1 MQNRFLDPQALLRNV
16 PLAPGMVVAD
26 FGCGNGYY
34 SIAAASKVG
43 QKGQVFAIDIMPE
56 ALSQTATL
64 AKMEGL
70 RNIVMRQCDLEKFGG
85 CSDLPETSCDL
96 VIVASL
102 LHQIEKKDN
111 AVREA
116 YRALKTGGKILVV
129 EWLPEAKLGP
139 APQDRLQ
146 ATEIKTLLEKNG
158 FRPVKELPAGAFH
171 YAWLYSK

>member
-1 MQNRFLDPQALLRNV
+1 MQNRFLDPQMLLSEV

-34 SIAAASKVG
+34 STAAASKIG
-43 QKGQVFAIDIMPE
+43 QKGQVFAIDIMLD

-70 RNIVMRQCDLEKFGG
+70 RNIIMRQCDLEKFGA
-85 CSDLPETSCDL
+85 CDLPETSCDL
-96 VIVASL
+96 VIAASL
-102 LHQIEKKDN
+102 LHQIENKDN
-111 AVREA
+111 AMREA

-139 APQDRLQ
+139 APRDRLL
-146 ATEIKTLLEKNG
+146 ATEAKNLLEKNG
-158 FRPVKELPAGAFH
+158 FRPVKELAAGAFH
-171 YAWLYSK
+171 YALLYQK

>member
-1 MQNRFLDPQALLRNV
+1 MQNRFLNPQTLLSEI
-16 PLAPGMVVAD
+16 PLVSGMVVAD

-43 QKGQVFAIDIMPE
+43 QKGQVFAIDIMPD

-70 RNIVMRQCDLEKFGG
+70 RNIVMRQCDLEKFGA
-85 CSDLPETSCDL
+85 CDMPEISCDL
-96 VIVASL
+96 VIAGSI
-102 LHQIEKKDN
+102 LHQMKNKDN
-111 AVREA
+111 AMREA
-116 YRALKTGGKILVV
+116 YRVLKTGGQILVV

-139 APQDRLQ
+139 ASQDRLP
-146 ATEIKTLLEKNG
+146 ASEVKNVLEKNG